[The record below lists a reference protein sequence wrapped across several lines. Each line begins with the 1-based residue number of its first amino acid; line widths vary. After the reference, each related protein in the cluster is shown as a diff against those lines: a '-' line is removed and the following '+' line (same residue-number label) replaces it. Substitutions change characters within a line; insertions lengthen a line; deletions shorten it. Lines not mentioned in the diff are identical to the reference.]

1 MQNHYLE
8 KLFNPRS
15 IALIGASDKPLSLG
29 TDLFTNL
36 LAAGFSGKIYPV
48 NPKYKEIKNHKCY
61 KSIKDIHQEID
72 LVVIVTKAHLV
83 EKVLRECGDQN
94 IQQVIILSGGFSES
108 GEKGANLEKKI
119 VNIAREYNIRLV
131 GPNCLGLMRPSISL
145 NATLDNNP
153 VLPGNIAVVSQ
164 SGALCAA
171 ILDWAYGEKIGFS
184 TVVSVGNS
192 ALIGLGEV
200 LDYLALD
207 KKTDCILL
215 YIEHIK
221 YARGFMSGL
230 RAASRLKPVI
240 VIKSG
245 RHGEGE
251 RTGISHTGAMIG
263 SDDVFDAALKRAG
276 VVRVMT
282 IKELFT
288 AAEVF
293 ASKKRL
299 KGDKLIIVTNGGGA
313 GVMAADHAADLD
325 ISLSKLNHSTLDIIN
340 AALPR
345 KLLNYNPIDILGD
358 ATHERYQKVITAS
371 INDNNC
377 DCLLAILAPTA
388 MAEPL
393 LVAKEIVALNKKT
406 DKPILACWMG
416 REQVKTSGTL
426 FSESHIPCFSTPEIA
441 IEAYSY
447 LYDYYRNQQLLLQVP
462 ETISYKS
469 KADIKG
475 AKLIIEKALS
485 ENRFILNTIESK
497 EILSAFGVPVT
508 KTIAAENESDALI
521 AAKSIGFPIVMKIN
535 SPDITHKQDVSGV
548 QLNITN
554 MEGVSYFF
562 KKLINNAKKA
572 MPEAKIDGVT
582 IERMYKT
589 PNDREL
595 MIGVLQDEVF
605 GPVINFGAG
614 GNLVEVMQDRAL
626 ALPPLN
632 QYLAKNVIASTNIAK
647 LLGTFRNKPA
657 VNLQAIE
664 ELLLRVSEMVSEL
677 GQIQEMDIN
686 PLIVNDK
693 DLIAVDARIVI
704 NLNDVSIPY
713 SHMAIHPYPSYLV
726 SEWQLD
732 DLTSLI
738 IRPIRPEDVKFEQ
751 DFVRSL
757 SEKSKYFRF
766 MGAMQEMTP
775 DMLKR
780 TTQIDYDREMALV
793 AVIQKD
799 SVDIIIAIAR
809 YVTNP
814 DFKSCEF
821 ALVVADEWQ
830 NKGIGKHLMQ
840 CLINAAKTKNL
851 KIMEGAILAAN
862 SGMLALVKN
871 LGFKIT
877 ANPLDPTLE
886 LAVKIL
892 C

>member
-15 IALIGASDKPLSLG
+15 IALIGASDKQSSLG
-29 TDLFTNL
+29 KDLFTNIV
-36 LAAGFSGKIYPV
+36 AAGFTGVIYPV
-48 NPKYKEIKNHKCY
+48 NPKYKEIKNLKCY
-61 KSIKDIHQEID
+61 KTVKDIKQEID
-72 LVVIVTKAHLV
+72 LAVIVTKANVV
-83 EKVLRECGDQN
+83 EKVLRECGEQF
-94 IQQVIILSGGFSES
+94 IQQVIILSEGFSES
-108 GEKGANLEKKI
+108 GAKGSNFEKKI
-119 VNIAREYNIRLV
+119 VNVAREFNIRLV
-131 GPNCLGLMRPSISL
+131 GPNCLGLMRPANAL
-145 NATLDNNP
+145 NATLDNSP
-153 VLPGNIAVVSQ
+153 VLPGNIALVSQ
-164 SGALCAA
+164 SGAICAA

-184 TVVSVGNS
+184 TVVSVGNG
-192 ALIGLGEV
+192 ALLGFGEV

-251 RTGISHTGAMIG
+251 RLGISHTGAMIG

-276 VVRVMT
+276 AVRVMT

-299 KGDKLIIVTNGGGA
+299 KGDQLIIVTNGGGA
-313 GVMAADHAADLD
+313 GLMAADHAADLY
-325 ISLSKLNHSTLDIIN
+325 ISLSKLNDGTINLIN

-345 KLLNYNPIDILGD
+345 QLLNFNPIDILGD
-358 ATHERYQKVITAS
+358 ATYERYQKVMTAI
-371 INDNNC
+371 INDSNC
-377 DCLLAILAPTA
+377 DCLLVILAPTA
-388 MAEPL
+388 LAEPL

-406 DKPILACWMG
+406 DKPILTCWMG
-416 REQVKTSGTL
+416 REQVKTSGAL
-426 FSESHIPCFSTPEIA
+426 FSEANIPCFSTPEIA
-441 IEAYSY
+441 VEAFSY
-447 LYDYYRNQQLLLQVP
+447 LCDYYRNQQLLLQVP

-469 KADIKG
+469 KADING

-485 ENRFILNTIESK
+485 ENRSILNTIDSK
-497 EILSAFGVPVT
+497 EILKAFGIPVT
-508 KTIAAENESDALI
+508 KTIAAQSEKEALNI
-521 AAKSIGFPIVMKIN
+521 ADTIGFPLVMKIN

-554 MEGVSYFF
+554 MDGVSHFF
-562 KKLINNAKKA
+562 TKLISNAKKA
-572 MPEAKIDGVT
+572 MPNARIDGVT

-647 LLGTFRNKPA
+647 LLGKFRNKPA
-657 VNLQAIE
+657 VNVPAIE
-664 ELLLRVSEMVSEL
+664 ELLLRVSELVSEL

-693 DLIAVDARIVI
+693 GLIAVDARIVI
-704 NLNDVSIPY
+704 NSADVSIPY

-732 DLTSLI
+732 DYTSLT
-738 IRPIRPEDVKFEQ
+738 IRPIRPEDAKFEQ

-757 SEKSKYFRF
+757 SEESKYFRF

-799 SVDIIIAIAR
+799 AVDIIIAIAR

-830 NKGIGKHLMQ
+830 NKGIGSHLMR
-840 CLINAAKTKNL
+840 CLINAAKIKDL
-851 KIMEGAILAAN
+851 ESMEGAILASN
-862 SGMLALVKN
+862 NGMLALVGN
-871 LGFKIT
+871 LGFNIT
-877 ANPLDPTLE
+877 SDPIDPTLE
-886 LAVKIL
+886 LATKIL
-892 C
+892 